1 MKRFLENNHGDHLSV
16 EDQRKLLADV
26 PASMRAEVVSHTH
39 KEIIRRI
46 KFLSD
51 KDPPFLFTILPLLK
65 PMKVYAA
72 DTLYY
77 QGDYAEEVFFIY
89 QGRIKLYID
98 LNETGTGEQN
108 NAPFNLYVEGS
119 YFGDSDIF

>member
-16 EDQRKLLADV
+16 SDQKQLLADV

-39 KEIIRRI
+39 AEIIRRI

-51 KDPPFLFTILPLLK
+51 KDPPFLFAILPLLK
-65 PMKVYAA
+65 PMKVYPK
-72 DTLYY
+72 DTLYF
-77 QGDYAEEVFFIY
+77 QGDYAEEVFFIF

-98 LNETGTGEQN
+98 LNETG
-108 NAPFNLYVEGS
+108 EG
-119 YFGDSDIF
+119 D